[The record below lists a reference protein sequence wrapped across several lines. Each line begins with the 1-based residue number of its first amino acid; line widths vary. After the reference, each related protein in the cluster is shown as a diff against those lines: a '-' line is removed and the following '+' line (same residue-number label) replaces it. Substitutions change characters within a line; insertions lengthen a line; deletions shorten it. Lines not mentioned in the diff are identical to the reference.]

1 MGGNHLCRYVI
12 RPFVKSYGDSSS
24 ETLSPFMILMRFR
37 RSRPAIVARTVF
49 PKSSSM
55 ENIPALNFS
64 TTLPRTSIA
73 SSFGKFFLYVCGI
86 ERGCG
91 TFGTAPRSKSRLY
104 QRLCRE
110 PPPFPRF
117 PPPPGARSPFGRASL
132 TFSALPSTS
141 LPFRP
146 LIAAFPSASAFISTN
161 AKPRGC
167 PVSRSVTMLT
177 RSTDP
182 YDANMERT
190 VSSVVPK
197 LRLPTKMFFNL
208 DYFLNL
214 QSGRTARSN
223 RSGVL
228 NRAR

>member
-1 MGGNHLCRYVI
+1 VERHQAKKLPGLAVGGNHLCRYVI

-37 RSRPAIVARTVF
+37 RSLPAIVARTVF
-49 PKSSSM
+49 PKPKSSSM

-64 TTLPRTSIA
+64 TTLPMTSIA
-73 SSFGKFFLYVCGI
+73 SSFGKFFLYLCGI

-91 TFGTAPRSKSRLY
+91 TFGTAPRFKSRLY

-146 LIAAFPSASAFISTN
+146 LIAAFPSASALISTN
-161 AKPRGC
+161 AKPLAC
-167 PVSRSVTMLT
+167 PVSRSVTMFT
-177 RSTDP
+177 RSTEP
-182 YDANMERT
+182 YDSNMERT
-190 VSSVVPK
+190 VFSVVPK
-197 LRLPTKMFFNL
+197 LRLPTKIFFNL
-208 DYFLNL
+208 TSF
-214 QSGRTARSN
+214 
-223 RSGVL
+223 
-228 NRAR
+228 